1 MERSEQIRI
10 RGEIAIPLSEIHF
23 RFSRSSGPG
32 GQHVNRTETQ
42 VELLF
47 DVGGSASLSDS
58 QKGRILDKLKGY
70 IDKEGI
76 LHLVSGSTRSQSQ
89 NRTEVI
95 QRFQELLAW
104 TLRPR
109 KRRRPTKPS
118 RAARERRLAAKKR
131 RSEKKRRREK
141 PEIEE

>member
-1 MERSEQIRI
+1 MESDKVLRI
-10 RGEIAIPLSEIHF
+10 TDKVVISLTELRF
-23 RFSRSSGPG
+23 RFSRSGGPG

-47 DVGGSASLSDS
+47 DVAGSASLTDY
-58 QKGRILDKLKGY
+58 QKSRILDKLKGY
-70 IDKEGI
+70 IDKQGV

-95 QRFQELLAW
+95 ERFRELLAW
-104 TLRPR
+104 ALRPG
-109 KRRRPTKPS
+109 KRRKPTRPS

-131 RSEKKRRREK
+131 RSEKKRQREP
-141 PEIEE
+141 PELEE